1 MVRTLSGQKWRPLNF
16 SVDLSEVKRIVI
28 SNLNLISSPAFEKRH
43 FDALSVAGLLAQWQK
58 SPNIA
63 QILKFIYYEKATN
76 FCQIS
81 IVVLYYVVMVKST
94 VDISRNI
101 WPFSKYMNFTFF
113 ILVNYYFG
121 FSKCEEDE
129 NAPFKNSF
137 SPLCILKKVSKRDRP
152 PVKSPN

>member
-1 MVRTLSGQKWRPLNF
+1 MPGMHQKKWLGHSDCDPS
-16 SVDLSEVKRIVI
+16 SVS
-28 SNLNLISSPAFEKRH
+28 
-43 FDALSVAGLLAQWQK
+43 
-58 SPNIA
+58 
-63 QILKFIYYEKATN
+63 
-76 FCQIS
+76 
-81 IVVLYYVVMVKST
+81 YVVMVKSS